1 MARNTSVNVGVN
13 FVPNTSQLDS
23 ALKQFNNVDLQTRVT
38 GISGDVL
45 APFRQSVE
53 DLNAAMA
60 SGRGENEIT
69 QLMDRVKTEANAA
82 RASLDAATAGIK
94 AFYDSPVNQKNL
106 DAISEID
113 AKLESAT
120 NQLKQWN
127 KNKSALNNLRQLAS
141 QSGFDINTT
150 ARGRMKQIKDIE
162 ALRDAQGNL
171 NEEFQTQIDLIRQY
185 QTISNELRTTRKGD
199 IESNIRNLTLSREN
213 LLANTVTPEM
223 FADFTTSAAMTS
235 SQVTSQENDFLNR
248 LPAYTQNLQ
257 KMAKASD
264 EATDKVKKLGDT
276 FTASFLGFSLSNLL
290 EDAVR
295 GAQEFFTAYDD
306 TLTRTQMV
314 TGMTRDEV
322 MNLTSAYAE
331 LADELSS
338 TISAVAEAQLVFY
351 QQGLSTE
358 DSLAMTEASIAISKT
373 GGIEAGEAADRL
385 TAAVNGYQ
393 LAASDA
399 MDIADKMSALDA
411 AAASSVDEL
420 TVAMQKSASQARMA
434 GLDLDYYMAY
444 LSTMQEVTREA
455 PENIGTAMKSITSR
469 IQEITDI
476 GKVEEDGTTFSN
488 VAEALNSI
496 GIAALDT
503 QGQLRPLQEIL
514 NELGPMWAT
523 LDRNHQAYIATV
535 LAGNRQQ
542 SRFIALMD
550 NYDRALQ
557 LVDISQ
563 NSAGESS
570 RQLRAYDEG
579 LESSLIGL
587 QNAWQQ
593 FATSLV
599 DSDMIKTVVDGL
611 TSLIEVIN
619 SIPDGLLQAV
629 AGFIGLSAAMKTIN
643 AIKGPDFKKWFG
655 QTGMGR
661 FISVFKTAL
670 QSSKETSTAVQE
682 QWRGAIDRIADYFG
696 KLAVKIKSSF
706 SQIKGSSDMSA
717 QAASIN
723 NVNGALDANTT
734 KLQTNTAAKAQNSAQ
749 NSAEI
754 GSNAGLVS
762 SVSGVTDGYNQSAA
776 AIDKQAQAMNNN
788 DTTIETEIEQQE
800 ELVRI
805 KSLEAKSQSLQK
817 DIADINSSLE
827 KNREQRNVYVDRFN
841 STRQTYREAYENAV
855 LPENLEAQARTNLRL
870 RGYASGEQL
879 SLFGDSAEISEKQKA
894 YQVALNE
901 EIKKVKDEL
910 GNWYHE
916 AVEELRDQLEK
927 DLEPIM
933 KSNKRLGISKGKK
946 RSQLSKIIS
955 EIDETSQKIVEE
967 RVGDISQTV
976 ASTGTGKQKTGL
988 FSKIKTGLYNSAGSG
1003 DLKAFSAAGDYSGAS
1018 LKGLFSN
1025 QNLGIIQKF
1034 QGALSGI
1041 NLAGGL
1047 MSKTLVQA
1055 GTSMLGFSDDTSEG
1069 LSNTVSLGVA
1079 FGKFAPPYG
1088 AIIGASIG
1096 VISWAFDAL
1105 TVSAE
1110 EARQSLEEINAEQD
1124 ELAQRSTNISGA
1136 LESYTELSNNL
1147 ARTEDEQQQLNDA
1160 AAQLADLIPSAV
1172 RGYDNLGNAIIDVTR
1187 AQAELNSIAEDNV
1200 RLAKEEMES
1209 IADLQEAEDGWDFT
1223 RDLLEIFTP
1232 GGKSADEK
1240 QLEDRLAVAE
1250 EYRADITD
1258 YFTTLR
1264 DSISSEMNETEA
1276 QLFNNVASAFQ
1287 KQLTDRIFSTDL
1299 DNNLEVNE
1307 AAAQYEQLLAS
1318 FTDKVSISEL
1328 QSTIDELKYTFEF
1341 GNQSFKE
1348 ASDTVRSE
1356 ITGMLSRAGYDAE
1369 EIEQIVNVV
1378 VDITMDGGGQIT
1390 SALNAIEEERRKI
1403 LAIDEEDR
1411 TIQDK
1416 ERLKDLAYMDEQY
1429 RSLNA
1434 EAAEFAASLGLLNV
1448 ESADFIR
1455 SQGGINNIIDGF
1467 RDANGEIESTT
1478 ADLDKLNEAYK
1489 KTEELEERKKELQEA
1504 MTSGE
1509 LTWSGGKNAKDFVK
1523 SERDGWAWLGISD
1536 ATYADL
1542 LEDAISAYGGQS
1554 VTDEQLKEIFSQNH
1568 YNPELI
1574 TDEEIQTLKDLY
1586 DKFIATSDQGEEL
1599 SSTNGELDMMLNYLE
1614 KIEKAYPE
1622 EPSFGDM
1629 KETLDGAISSAQTL
1643 YELLNDIDEQNNEL
1657 SAQNIST
1664 IFGILD
1670 ELENSFNNGIID
1682 SDIWSSNMQA
1692 LANNLKVVNGEMT
1705 LTKEGQQALVNLQI
1719 ESIRATY
1726 RSQLADLEATEAK
1739 LLNQKA
1745 IMTAYL
1751 SSLQATL
1758 NGIKTEGENKFKESN
1773 AEKEM
1778 AKTLGDYLD
1787 AQNWAQVEST
1797 QASLNEMLEGY
1808 QSFFTQIDK
1817 MYTQMRNGEEI
1828 TFKDIRLEQS
1838 DVYDKILSP
1847 MEDRYKGLITDTY
1860 GQTVS
1865 NLEGEIEAVKDT
1877 INAIDAELAGVQA
1890 KKKVAEYILSDDID
1904 FGSFLGGADEAAE
1917 ELDEYNE
1924 QLERTLTLLEKIEG
1938 IQHKIDENDAF
1949 RDLYEGTNG
1958 TRRGELLAENLRL
1971 YEEQFDYYKQLFD
1984 MQQEMTNQAAG
1995 DLLDSPYGELF
2006 TIAENGDIGWATTEM
2021 YDKYKGLPGD
2031 MQEDIDNLVQAFQ
2044 DQRDALRDTENELL
2058 NYADA
2063 MKEAREEIIDLIE
2076 ETEDLILETIKDR
2089 EEVLHNA
2096 RIKAL
2101 EDEIEM
2107 IEEAVEARNDA
2118 REEQDNA
2125 EDLFEAQE
2133 ALRRATLDS
2142 SGKNN
2147 ATLLQ
2152 LQQDLED
2159 KQQEISEKRFED
2171 DMDARKEYLQAIIDA
2186 ENETYDYRLETMT
2199 WYWEQVEL
2207 MQEQST
2213 EVIMKFLMTWNE
2225 EYLKESQFGQERLME
2240 QWQTTFDELNAL
2252 MQDEMTD
2259 NINDLK
2265 SKFLDLASGV
2275 EAIDVNVQALAG
2287 TWDKVTQ
2294 SANNAANAMKNASSY
2309 KGTTGGGKDNT
2320 KDTSDDDLNGKVS
2333 SIFDDMDS
2341 KESWVSVRSAEGYSV
2356 GATVAVEK
2364 NAPTYDLW
2372 GKKTGSLYGGL
2383 NGAIEEIITN
2393 GDDYWVRLKGD
2404 KKRFFSID
2412 DITSTYVSSISTQ
2425 TPTYRP
2431 MNAPALRYARGGLV
2445 DYTGPAWVD
2454 GSTTNPEAFLS
2465 SYQTEQIGA
2474 LAKALDSSS
2483 VSTVSNSSNVT
2494 FGTITFNV
2502 ASMSSAADGR
2512 KALDTFVKGANEM
2525 MAKKGVN
2532 TTLNL
2537 NYK

>member
-13 FVPNTSQLDS
+13 FVPDTTQLDS
-23 ALKQFNNVDLQTRVT
+23 ALKQFNNVDLQTKVT

-60 SGRGENEIT
+60 SGRGENEIA

-94 AFYDSPVNQKNL
+94 AFYDSPVNQNNL
-106 DAISEID
+106 KAISEID

-127 KNKSALNNLRQLAS
+127 KNKSALNELRKLAS
-141 QSGFDINTT
+141 DNNFDINTT

-171 NEEFQTQIDLIRQY
+171 NEEFQTQIDLIRRY

-199 IESNIRNLTLSREN
+199 IESNIRNLTLSREG

-223 FADFTTSAAMTS
+223 LTNFTTSAAMTS

-257 KMAKASD
+257 KMAKASN
-264 EATDKVKKLGDT
+264 EARGRVRELGDT
-276 FTASFLGFSLSNLL
+276 FTASFLGFSLSNIL
-290 EDAVR
+290 EDAAR
-295 GAQEFFTAYDD
+295 GAQQFFTAYDE

-322 MNLTSAYAE
+322 MSLTSAYAE

-358 DSLAMTEASIAISKT
+358 DSLAMTEASVAISKT

-411 AAASSVDEL
+411 AAASSVNEL

-514 NELGPMWAT
+514 NELGPMWAN

-550 NYDRALQ
+550 NYDRALE

-563 NSAGESS
+563 NSTGESA

-599 DSDMIKTVVDGL
+599 DSDMIKTLVDAL

-619 SIPDGLLQAV
+619 VIPDGLLRMV
-629 AGFIGLSAAMKTIN
+629 AGFAAASAAYKTFRAIKSPNFGSWFNNTGLGQFISALRNVQTENQKTTTEITNQWQAAMNNIMIRVSNAFSRIGSTIN
-643 AIKGPDFKKWFG
+643 GLGNNSQALAKYKQQMD
-655 QTGMGR
+655 GMTT
-661 FISVFKTAL
+661 SV
-670 QSSKETSTAVQE
+670 Q
-682 QWRGAIDRIADYFG
+682 
-696 KLAVKIKSSF
+696 
-706 SQIKGSSDMSA
+706 
-717 QAASIN
+717 N
-723 NVNGALDANTT
+723 
-734 KLQTNTAAKAQNSAQ
+734 NTAAKQQNNTTYSNEIAQ
-749 NSAEI
+749 I
-754 GSNAGLVS
+754 GETTASENNLANAY
-762 SVSGVTDGYNQSAA
+762 YNG
-776 AIDKQAQAMNNN
+776 AQAINVN
-788 DTTIETEIEQQE
+788 
-800 ELVRI
+800 
-805 KSLEAKSQSLQK
+805 KQSLDSNDLSYAKEQDQILQTLTNQANELKLRMSENEGNIVGAHGYGASEAERLQK
-817 DIADINSSLE
+817 RFSQTTSASMLGIRATSSLVKE
-827 KNREQRNVYVDRFN
+827 G
-841 STRQTYREAYENAV
+841 V
-855 LPENLEAQARTNLRL
+855 LKPDKTQVSVRA
-870 RGYASGEQL
+870 
-879 SLFGDSAEISEKQKA
+879 DEI
-894 YQVALNE
+894 YQQDL
-901 EIKKVKDEL
+901 
-910 GNWYHE
+910 
-916 AVEELRDQLEK
+916 EELRNNLNIVSRSVNEAVAPLEEENAELK
-927 DLEPIM
+927 ARYDELIDAMSERELEIEDTGVFIDRITGEEMPVQGDT
-933 KSNKRLGISKGKK
+933 KSKNNNKYVPRSGLQEIFAKWSQGNISNTKNINLSNIFSVFGNKNLSNLQKFGTGLGEISKGLNGV
-946 RSQLSKIIS
+946 SILSSI
-955 EIDETSQKIVEE
+955 
-967 RVGDISQTV
+967 
-976 ASTGTGKQKTGL
+976 A
-988 FSKIKTGLYNSAGSG
+988 AGSIAQMIG
-1003 DLKAFSAAGDYSGAS
+1003 SLIGLPDDL
-1018 LKGLFSN
+1018 N
-1025 QNLGIIQKF
+1025 EGI
-1034 QGALSGI
+1034 GRTTS
-1041 NLAGGL
+1041 L
-1047 MSKTLVQA
+1047 MSM
-1055 GTSMLGFSDDTSEG
+1055 GNSIFPGWG
-1069 LSNTVSLGVA
+1069 LA
-1079 FGKFAPPYG
+1079 
-1088 AIIGASIG
+1088 IGAAIG
-1096 VISWAFDAL
+1096 IGITAFDML

-1110 EARQSLEEINAEQD
+1110 EAREKLEEINAEQD
-1124 ELAQRSTNISGA
+1124 ELTQRNSNIENA
-1136 LESYTELSNNL
+1136 LSSYTELSNNL
-1147 ARTEDEQQQLNDA
+1147 ERTEEEQQQLNDA
-1160 AAQLADLIPSAV
+1160 AAQLADLIPEAV
-1172 RGYDNLGNAIIDVTR
+1172 SGYDNLGNAIIDVTR

-1200 RLAKEEMES
+1200 RLAKEEMQS

-1250 EYRADITD
+1250 EYQADITD

-1264 DSISSEMNETEA
+1264 DSISSEMDETEA
-1276 QLFNNVASAFQ
+1276 QLFNNIASGFQ
-1287 KQLTDRIFSTDL
+1287 NMITERIYTSNEDR
-1299 DNNLEVNE
+1299 NLEVGE
-1307 AAAQYEQLLAS
+1307 AAEEYERLLDT
-1318 FTDKVSISEL
+1318 FTDNINISDLQEVVNEL
-1328 QSTIDELKYTFEF
+1328 SYTFEY
-1341 GNQSFKE
+1341 GNQTFGE
-1348 ASDTVRSE
+1348 AADTARE
-1356 ITGMLSRAGYDAE
+1356 RLTGMLQAAGYDAE
-1369 EIEQIVNVV
+1369 EIEQIIRVV
-1378 VDITMDGGGQIT
+1378 LDISVDGGGELYTLLDNIEAERNKILET
-1390 SALNAIEEERRKI
+1390 PEEERTDSQNARLEDLHI
-1403 LAIDEEDR
+1403 LEDELYNLSDA
-1411 TIQDK
+1411 
-1416 ERLKDLAYMDEQY
+1416 EREVLSSAGYLDPSLVDHVMEVYGSYSDLADLLLDVDGNTNKYTNSLKIQENTLKEIEALEQK
-1429 RSLNA
+1429 RAKALERINNNQFSFGENFDWTEFASENRGKEGLWGWNLFSGASDKDIGNIIKRASKEIGVNA
-1434 EAAEFAASLGLLNV
+1434 SEAEFTAW
-1448 ESADFIR
+1448 
-1455 SQGGINNIIDGF
+1455 
-1467 RDANGEIESTT
+1467 GEEQFYT
-1478 ADLDKLNEAYK
+1478 ADKIKDAYEAYK
-1489 KTEELEERKKELQEA
+1489 LLKEETEEFDIVQNVNETISALEDTLDFFSYSPEAPGFADMASDIDSAVDSMSRLNQVLEDLEENEGRLSAENVSSIFTLMNDLQKRA
-1504 MTSGE
+1504 G
-1509 LTWSGGKNAKDFVK
+1509 
-1523 SERDGWAWLGISD
+1523 DGLID
-1536 ATYADL
+1536 A
-1542 LEDAISAYGGQS
+1542 
-1554 VTDEQLKEIFSQNH
+1554 QLW
-1568 YNPELI
+1568 
-1574 TDEEIQTLKDLY
+1574 
-1586 DKFIATSDQGEEL
+1586 
-1599 SSTNGELDMMLNYLE
+1599 STNMAAIAD
-1614 KIEKAYPE
+1614 
-1622 EPSFGDM
+1622 SF
-1629 KETLDGAISSAQTL
+1629 Q
-1643 YELLNDIDEQNNEL
+1643 
-1657 SAQNIST
+1657 
-1664 IFGILD
+1664 
-1670 ELENSFNNGIID
+1670 
-1682 SDIWSSNMQA
+1682 
-1692 LANNLKVVNGEMT
+1692 VVNGQMT
-1705 LTKEGQQALVNLQI
+1705 MSETGREALLALQE

-1726 RSQLADLEATEAK
+1726 REEVAKIEEAQAELMTQKQILEAQRVALQNALTSIETQGKEEYNAAETK
-1739 LLNQKA
+1739 GQLESEVTSYLRDQQFLQVKD
-1745 IMTAYL
+1745 TA
-1751 SSLQATL
+1751 ATL
-1758 NGIKTEGENKFKESN
+1758 NEQLAMYSDFFSQLKTMWTTQDYSWEDIVADEKSSIYESLM
-1773 AEKEM
+1773 EP
-1778 AKTLGDYLD
+1778 
-1787 AQNWAQVEST
+1787 
-1797 QASLNEMLEGY
+1797 
-1808 QSFFTQIDK
+1808 F
-1817 MYTQMRNGEEI
+1817 EERW
-1828 TFKDIRLEQS
+1828 DS
-1838 DVYDKILSP
+1838 
-1847 MEDRYKGLITDTY
+1847 LITDDY
-1860 GQTVS
+1860 DETVNNMKNEID
-1865 NLEGEIEAVKDT
+1865 NLTTSIDYLNDSWNALEAEKT
-1877 INAIDAELAGVQA
+1877 
-1890 KKKVAEYILSDDID
+1890 VAEFLASEDTDLSA
-1904 FGSFLGGADEAAE
+1904 FLGGAEEATDAV
-1917 ELDEYNE
+1917 DEYNE

-1949 RDLYEGTNG
+1949 RDLYEGYNG
-1958 TRRGELLAENLRL
+1958 ARRGELLGENLRL

-1995 DLLDSPYGELF
+1995 DLLDSMYGDMF

-2021 YDKYKGLPGD
+2021 YDKYKGLPDD

-2044 DQRDALRDTENELL
+2044 EQRDALRDTENELL
-2058 NYADA
+2058 NYAEATKD
-2063 MKEAREEIIDLIE
+2063 AREEIVDLIE

-2125 EDLFEAQE
+2125 EDLFNAQE

-2186 ENETYDYRLETMT
+2186 ENETYEYRLETMT

-2213 EVIMKFLMTWNE
+2213 QAIMDFLMTWNN
-2225 EYLKESQFGQERLME
+2225 EYLTESQIGQEELMRE
-2240 QWQTTFDELNAL
+2240 WQSTFEELNAV
-2252 MQDEMTD
+2252 MQDQMTD

-2265 SKFLDLASGV
+2265 NQFLDLASGV

-2287 TWDKVTQ
+2287 SWEKVYE
-2294 SANNAANAMKNASSY
+2294 NASKANGVSSS
-2309 KGTTGGGKDNT
+2309 GGGGGPSYSGGGDGGLRYYTEYTGSKGQAINKDALTDGRVDESKVFTSTKDNYGT
-2320 KDTSDDDLNGKVS
+2320 YYMPNN
-2333 SIFDDMDS
+2333 
-2341 KESWVSVRSAEGYSV
+2341 V
-2356 GATVAVEK
+2356 GGSPVH
-2364 NAPTYDLW
+2364 
-2372 GKKTGSLYGGL
+2372 KTGVTAGDMNLVNNSSKVGIKKQAVWKSDAGEYYVWNGSKGKYETLRSLYGQYGNPSGFWSVMTSKNPSSTL
-2383 NGAIEEIITN
+2383 IKNPTSSQIRDQLKALGA
-2393 GDDYWVRLKGD
+2393 
-2404 KKRFFSID
+2404 S
-2412 DITSTYVSSISTQ
+2412 
-2425 TPTYRP
+2425 
-2431 MNAPALRYARGGLV
+2431 RYAFGGLV

-2454 GSTTNPEAFLS
+2454 GTSSRPEAFLS

-2494 FGTITFNV
+2494 FGAITFNV

>member
-23 ALKQFNNVDLQTRVT
+23 ALKQFNNVDLQTKVT

-94 AFYDSPVNQKNL
+94 AFYDSPVNQNNL
-106 DAISEID
+106 KAITEID

-127 KNKSALNNLRQLAS
+127 KNKSALNELRKLAS
-141 QSGFDINTT
+141 DNNFDINTT

-171 NEEFQTQIDLIRQY
+171 NEEFQTQIDLIRRY
-185 QTISNELRTTRKGD
+185 QTISNELRNTRKGD
-199 IESNIRNLTLSREN
+199 IESNIRNLTLSRED

-223 FADFTTSAAMTS
+223 LTNFTTSAAMTS

-257 KMAKASD
+257 KMAKASN
-264 EATDKVKKLGDT
+264 EARGRVKELGDT
-276 FTASFLGFSLSNLL
+276 FTASFLGFSLSNIL
-290 EDAVR
+290 EDAAR
-295 GAQEFFTAYDD
+295 GAQQFFTAYDE

-322 MNLTSAYAE
+322 MSLTSAYAE

-358 DSLAMTEASIAISKT
+358 DSLAMTEASVAISKT

-411 AAASSVDEL
+411 AAASSVNEL

-514 NELGPMWAT
+514 DELGPMWAN

-563 NSAGESS
+563 NSTGESA

-599 DSDMIKTVVDGL
+599 DSDMIKTLVDAL

-619 SIPDGLLQAV
+619 VIPDGLLRMV
-629 AGFIGLSAAMKTIN
+629 AGFAAASAAYKTFRAIKSPNFGSWFNNTGLGQFISALRNVQTENQKTTTEITNQWQAAMNNIMIRVSNAFSRIGSTIN
-643 AIKGPDFKKWFG
+643 GLGNNSQALARYKQQID
-655 QTGMGR
+655 GMTT
-661 FISVFKTAL
+661 SV
-670 QSSKETSTAVQE
+670 Q
-682 QWRGAIDRIADYFG
+682 
-696 KLAVKIKSSF
+696 
-706 SQIKGSSDMSA
+706 
-717 QAASIN
+717 N
-723 NVNGALDANTT
+723 
-734 KLQTNTAAKAQNSAQ
+734 NTAAKQQNNATYNSEVAQIGETTAQENALSTAYLAGARAINENKNALDGNDISYVYEQDQILSTLANKRSDLEDRREQLRNEITGVQAYAGQSIDRIEKNLARKTSA
-749 NSAEI
+749 SALRQ
-754 GSNAGLVS
+754 A
-762 SVSGVTDGYNQSAA
+762 SVASWAAEGVTDPTPNQRDRRAF
-776 AIDKQAQAMNNN
+776 
-788 DTTIETEIEQQE
+788 EI
-800 ELVRI
+800 
-805 KSLEAKSQSLQK
+805 
-817 DIADINSSLE
+817 
-827 KNREQRNVYVDRFN
+827 
-841 STRQTYREAYENAV
+841 
-855 LPENLEAQARTNLRL
+855 
-870 RGYASGEQL
+870 GEQL
-879 SLFGDSAEISEKQKA
+879 SKEAAKDREDILTNSNETVRLIKQELDAIDSALE
-894 YQVALNE
+894 LN
-901 EIKKVKDEL
+901 KKSD
-910 GNWYHE
+910 
-916 AVEELRDQLEK
+916 VERREDIRKTGTYVDRVTGE
-927 DLEPIM
+927 
-933 KSNKRLGISKGKK
+933 KRLVSGASPSSDKYVPRSGLQEIFAKWSQGNISNTKNINLSNIFSAFGNKNLSNLQKFGTSLGEISKGLNGV
-946 RSQLSKIIS
+946 SILSSI
-955 EIDETSQKIVEE
+955 
-967 RVGDISQTV
+967 
-976 ASTGTGKQKTGL
+976 A
-988 FSKIKTGLYNSAGSG
+988 AGSIAQMIG
-1003 DLKAFSAAGDYSGAS
+1003 SLIGLPDDL
-1018 LKGLFSN
+1018 N
-1025 QNLGIIQKF
+1025 EGI
-1034 QGALSGI
+1034 GRTTS
-1041 NLAGGL
+1041 L
-1047 MSKTLVQA
+1047 MSM
-1055 GTSMLGFSDDTSEG
+1055 GNSIFPGWG
-1069 LSNTVSLGVA
+1069 LA
-1079 FGKFAPPYG
+1079 
-1088 AIIGASIG
+1088 IGAAIG
-1096 VISWAFDAL
+1096 IGITAFDML

-1110 EARQSLEEINAEQD
+1110 EAREKLEEINAEQD
-1124 ELAQRSTNISGA
+1124 ELTQRNSNIENA
-1136 LESYTELSNNL
+1136 LTSYTELSNNL
-1147 ARTEDEQQQLNDA
+1147 ERTEEEQQQLNDA
-1160 AAQLADLIPSAV
+1160 AAQLADLIPEAV
-1172 RGYDNLGNAIIDVTR
+1172 MGYDNLGNAIIDVTR

-1200 RLAKEEMES
+1200 RLAKEEMQS

-1240 QLEDRLAVAE
+1240 QLEDRLAVAK
-1250 EYRADITD
+1250 EYQADITD

-1264 DSISSEMNETEA
+1264 DSISSEMDETEA
-1276 QLFNNVASAFQ
+1276 QLFNNIASGFQ
-1287 KQLTDRIFSTDL
+1287 NMITERIYTSNEDR
-1299 DNNLEVNE
+1299 NLEVGE
-1307 AAAQYEQLLAS
+1307 AAEEYERLLDT
-1318 FTDKVSISEL
+1318 FTDNINISDLQEVVNEL
-1328 QSTIDELKYTFEF
+1328 SYTFEY
-1341 GNQSFKE
+1341 GNQTFGE
-1348 ASDTVRSE
+1348 AADMARE
-1356 ITGMLSRAGYDAE
+1356 RLTGMLQAAGYDAE
-1369 EIEQIVNVV
+1369 EIEQIIRVV
-1378 VDITMDGGGQIT
+1378 LDISVDGGGELYTILDNID
-1390 SALNAIEEERRKI
+1390 AERNKI
-1403 LAIDEEDR
+1403 LETPVADRSSIQEEALDNLDVFESEVLGLSDLQR
-1411 TIQDK
+1411 QALSEAGFLTSSLTDYVMEAYGSYANLADMILDTNGNINQWNNSLEITGSILEEINALQERNAELRDK
-1416 ERLKDLAYMDEQY
+1416 INNGEGLPEDFDWWQFASDNRGNEGGVNFRVWDSTLGNALELAYNQY
-1429 RSLNA
+1429 
-1434 EAAEFAASLGLLNV
+1434 
-1448 ESADFIR
+1448 
-1455 SQGGINNIIDGF
+1455 GF
-1467 RDANGEIESTT
+1467 DAT
-1478 ADLDKLNEAYK
+1478 D
-1489 KTEELEERKKELQEA
+1489 EELESIANRTTGLWGTLDPDELKNTYDLLREE
-1504 MTSGE
+1504 SEYYEE
-1509 LTWSGGKNAKDFVK
+1509 LMSNNQK
-1523 SERDGWAWLGISD
+1523 ISD
-1536 ATYADL
+1536 
-1542 LEDAISAYGGQS
+1542 LEDSLDFFSYSPEAPGFADMASDIDSAVDSMSRLNQVLEDLEENEGRLSAENVSSIFTLMNDLQKRAG
-1554 VTDEQLKEIFSQNH
+1554 DGLIDAQLW
-1568 YNPELI
+1568 
-1574 TDEEIQTLKDLY
+1574 
-1586 DKFIATSDQGEEL
+1586 
-1599 SSTNGELDMMLNYLE
+1599 STNMAAIAD
-1614 KIEKAYPE
+1614 
-1622 EPSFGDM
+1622 SF
-1629 KETLDGAISSAQTL
+1629 Q
-1643 YELLNDIDEQNNEL
+1643 
-1657 SAQNIST
+1657 
-1664 IFGILD
+1664 
-1670 ELENSFNNGIID
+1670 
-1682 SDIWSSNMQA
+1682 
-1692 LANNLKVVNGEMT
+1692 VVNGQMT
-1705 LTKEGQQALVNLQI
+1705 MSETGREALLALQE

-1726 RSQLADLEATEAK
+1726 REEVAKIEEAQAELMTQKQILEAQRVALQNALTSIETQGKEEYNAAETK
-1739 LLNQKA
+1739 GQLESEVTSYLRDQQFLQVKD
-1745 IMTAYL
+1745 TA
-1751 SSLQATL
+1751 ATL
-1758 NGIKTEGENKFKESN
+1758 NEQLAMYSDFFSQLKTMWTTQDYSWEDIVADEKSSIYESLM
-1773 AEKEM
+1773 EP
-1778 AKTLGDYLD
+1778 
-1787 AQNWAQVEST
+1787 
-1797 QASLNEMLEGY
+1797 
-1808 QSFFTQIDK
+1808 F
-1817 MYTQMRNGEEI
+1817 EERW
-1828 TFKDIRLEQS
+1828 DS
-1838 DVYDKILSP
+1838 
-1847 MEDRYKGLITDTY
+1847 LITDDY
-1860 GQTVS
+1860 DETVNNMKNEID
-1865 NLEGEIEAVKDT
+1865 NLTTSIDYLNDSWNALEAEKT
-1877 INAIDAELAGVQA
+1877 
-1890 KKKVAEYILSDDID
+1890 VAEFLASEDTDLSA
-1904 FGSFLGGADEAAE
+1904 FLGGAEEATDAV
-1917 ELDEYNE
+1917 DEYNE

-1949 RDLYEGTNG
+1949 RDLYEGYNG
-1958 TRRGELLAENLRL
+1958 ARRGELLGENLRL

-1995 DLLDSPYGELF
+1995 DLLDSMYGDMF

-2021 YDKYKGLPGD
+2021 YDKYKGLPDD

-2044 DQRDALRDTENELL
+2044 EQRDALRDTENELL
-2058 NYADA
+2058 NYAEATKD
-2063 MKEAREEIIDLIE
+2063 AREEIVDLIE

-2125 EDLFEAQE
+2125 EDLFNAQE

-2186 ENETYDYRLETMT
+2186 ENETYEYRLETMT

-2213 EVIMKFLMTWNE
+2213 QAIMDFLMTWNN
-2225 EYLKESQFGQERLME
+2225 EYLTESQIGQEELMRE
-2240 QWQTTFDELNAL
+2240 WQSTFEELNAV
-2252 MQDEMTD
+2252 MQDQMTD

-2265 SKFLDLASGV
+2265 NQFLDLASGV

-2287 TWDKVTQ
+2287 SWEKVYE
-2294 SANNAANAMKNASSY
+2294 NASKANGVSSS
-2309 KGTTGGGKDNT
+2309 GGGGGPSYSGGGDGGLRYYTEYTGSKGQAINKDALTDGRVDESKVFTSTKDNYGT
-2320 KDTSDDDLNGKVS
+2320 YYMPNN
-2333 SIFDDMDS
+2333 
-2341 KESWVSVRSAEGYSV
+2341 V
-2356 GATVAVEK
+2356 GGSPVH
-2364 NAPTYDLW
+2364 
-2372 GKKTGSLYGGL
+2372 KTGVTAGDMNLVNNSSKVGIKKQAVWKSDAGEYYVWNGSKGKYETLRSLYGQYGNPSGFWSVMTNKNPSSTL
-2383 NGAIEEIITN
+2383 IKNPTSSQIRDQLKALGA
-2393 GDDYWVRLKGD
+2393 
-2404 KKRFFSID
+2404 S
-2412 DITSTYVSSISTQ
+2412 
-2425 TPTYRP
+2425 
-2431 MNAPALRYARGGLV
+2431 RYAFGGLV

-2454 GSTTNPEAFLS
+2454 GTSSRPEAFLS

-2483 VSTVSNSSNVT
+2483 VSAVSNSSNVT
-2494 FGTITFNV
+2494 FGAITFNV

>member
-23 ALKQFNNVDLQTRVT
+23 ALKQFNNVDLQTKVT

-60 SGRGENEIT
+60 SGRGENEIA

-94 AFYDSPVNQKNL
+94 AFYDSPVNQDNL
-106 DAISEID
+106 KAIAEID

-127 KNKSALNNLRQLAS
+127 KNKSALNELRKLAS
-141 QSGFDINTT
+141 DNNFDINTT
-150 ARGRMKQIKDIE
+150 ARGRLKQIKDIE

-171 NEEFQTQIDLIRQY
+171 NEEFQTQIDLIRRY

-199 IESNIRNLTLSREN
+199 IESNIRNLTLSREG

-223 FADFTTSAAMTS
+223 LTNFTTSAAMTG
-235 SQVTSQENDFLNR
+235 SQVTSQENDILNR
-248 LPAYTQNLQ
+248 IPSYTQNLQ

-264 EATDKVKKLGDT
+264 EARGKVKELGDT
-276 FTASFLGFSLSNLL
+276 FAASFLGFSLSNIL

-295 GAQEFFTAYDD
+295 GAQQFFTAYDE

-322 MNLTSAYAE
+322 MSLTSAYAE

-550 NYDRALQ
+550 NYDRALE

-563 NSAGESS
+563 NSTGESA

-599 DSDMIKTVVDGL
+599 DSDMIKTVVDAL
-611 TSLIEVIN
+611 TSLIEVVN
-619 SIPDGLLQAV
+619 AIPDGLLQIV
-629 AGFIGLSAAMKTIN
+629 AGLAAVSAAYKTIS
-643 AIKGPDFKKWFG
+643 AIKKPEFRAWFND
-655 QTGMGR
+655 TGLGR
-661 FISVFKTAL
+661 IITAFRGISTTNNEVTGEVERSWKTTTSNIGKFVVAMVNRINQAL
-670 QSSKETSTAVQE
+670 V
-682 QWRGAIDRIADYFG
+682 G
-696 KLAVKIKSSF
+696 IKSSTGLETEKKQVDALNT
-706 SQIKGSSDMSA
+706 SISSNSKIR
-717 QAASIN
+717 Q
-723 NVNGALDANTT
+723 
-734 KLQTNTAAKAQNSAQ
+734 QNSVAQ
-749 NSAEI
+749 I
-754 GSNAGLVS
+754 QSNA
-762 SVSGVTDGYNQSAA
+762 
-776 AIDKQAQAMNNN
+776 NNAVEI
-788 DTTIETEIEQQE
+788 DTTRQLANEQGILSNNYGTSVNNINAQKDAMDKNDPTMEKEISDVQRLSNVQDVPRMLETNQE
-800 ELVRI
+800 ELNKVR
-805 KSLEAKSQSLQK
+805 A
-817 DIADINSSLE
+817 A
-827 KNREQRNVYVDRFN
+827 QRSAIDNFN
-841 STRQTYREAYENAV
+841 QQRAVQREAYERIV
-855 LPENLEAQARTNLRL
+855 KDPDSWKEGGELYSMAQNELAS
-870 RGYASGEQL
+870 RGITPPVGQL
-879 SLFGDSAEISEKQKA
+879 SFESLDELEVYKKKLNKEMGKLSKEFGKGYHQMVEGEYRPAFKEEMRILKAQEKGLLDERSRLGQIRADITKGTRNTSSPNSKNTNFVPKDKKEQKA
-894 YQVALNE
+894 YAKNTLAQ
-901 EIKKVKDEL
+901 
-910 GNWYHE
+910 
-916 AVEELRDQLEK
+916 
-927 DLEPIM
+927 
-933 KSNKRLGISKGKK
+933 
-946 RSQLSKIIS
+946 
-955 EIDETSQKIVEE
+955 
-967 RVGDISQTV
+967 
-976 ASTGTGKQKTGL
+976 
-988 FSKIKTGLYNSAGSG
+988 F
-1003 DLKAFSAAGDYSGAS
+1003 AAQGDYSIGS
-1018 LKGLFSN
+1018 LKTLFSDKSLTLVN
-1025 QNLGIIQKF
+1025 KF
-1034 QGALSGI
+1034 RGALSGV
-1041 NLAGGL
+1041 NVAGGL
-1047 MSKTLVQA
+1047 MVKTLGQMA
-1055 GTSMLGFSDDTSEG
+1055 LSAIGFSDDLSEG
-1069 LSNTVSLGVA
+1069 LSTTAGLATSLASFGVPGIA
-1079 FGKFAPPYG
+1079 AGIA
-1088 AIIGASIG
+1088 IG
-1096 VISWAFDAL
+1096 VVTTAFDML

-1110 EARQSLEEINAEQD
+1110 EARAKLEEINAEQD
-1124 ELAQRSTNISGA
+1124 ELTQRNSNIENA
-1136 LESYTELSNNL
+1136 LESYRDLSANV
-1147 ARTEDEQQQLNDA
+1147 ARTEEEQQQLNDTT
-1160 AAQLADLIPSAV
+1160 AQLADLIPEAV
-1172 RGYDNLGNAIIDVTR
+1172 AGYDDMGNAIINVAR
-1187 AQAELNSIAEDNV
+1187 AQEELNQIARDNL
-1200 RLAKEEMES
+1200 RLAREEMSS
-1209 IADLQEAEDGWDFT
+1209 INDLQEAEDGWDFT
-1223 RDLLEIFTP
+1223 RWLIEGLPWNWNNEQTYQDV
-1232 GGKSADEK
+1232 
-1240 QLEDRLAVAE
+1240 QREDRASVAN
-1250 EYRADITD
+1250 EYAADITD

-1264 DSISSEMNETEA
+1264 DSYLEDMNEAEQELFRNISNSFQQMVSDRIYTTSSRQMQVDDAAKMYENLLDTYA
-1276 QLFNNVASAFQ
+1276 NNLDIGRFQDIIEQLEYTFDYGNYTFSQAADMARE
-1287 KQLTDRIFSTDL
+1287 QLTS
-1299 DNNLEVNE
+1299 
-1307 AAAQYEQLLAS
+1307 
-1318 FTDKVSISEL
+1318 
-1328 QSTIDELKYTFEF
+1328 
-1341 GNQSFKE
+1341 
-1348 ASDTVRSE
+1348 
-1356 ITGMLSRAGYDAE
+1356 MLSAAGYNAE
-1369 EIEQIVNVV
+1369 EIEQIINVV
-1378 VDITMDGGGQIT
+1378 LDITIDGGGEFVN
-1390 SALNAIEEERRKI
+1390 ALETIRSEMQDI
-1403 LAIDEEDR
+1403 LDIPVEDR
-1411 TIQDK
+1411 TVLDK
-1416 ERLKDLAYMDEQY
+1416 TYFRDLQNLYNSMGNLSTEDFTALSDAGFIDRNASNLVNNLFGGDLSNIADLARDENGNIDFVNYGNQIRDRIYQAEEAVNLKLDEAKLLRQESQAILESAGIEDWSTYLLGEQY
-1429 RSLNA
+1429 GLN
-1434 EAAEFAASLGLLNV
+1434 L
-1448 ESADFIR
+1448 
-1455 SQGGINNIIDGF
+1455 
-1467 RDANGEIESTT
+1467 
-1478 ADLDKLNEAYK
+1478 
-1489 KTEELEERKKELQEA
+1489 
-1504 MTSGE
+1504 
-1509 LTWSGGKNAKDFVK
+1509 
-1523 SERDGWAWLGISD
+1523 
-1536 ATYADL
+1536 
-1542 LEDAISAYGGQS
+1542 
-1554 VTDEQLKEIFSQNH
+1554 
-1568 YNPELI
+1568 NPELKEAI
-1574 TDEEIQTLKDLY
+1574 TNYQNAGYAIEYYNGQ
-1586 DKFIATSDQGEEL
+1586 L
-1599 SSTNGELDMMLNYLE
+1599 SAQQNILSNM
-1614 KIEKAYPE
+1614 AYEVPE

-1629 KETLDGAISSAQTL
+1629 ATTLGEVSSEMETVVSLMDELDESEGKLSSGNVQSMFEIL
-1643 YELLNDIDEQNNEL
+1643 DNLEQKV
-1657 SAQNIST
+1657 SD
-1664 IFGILD
+1664 GILD
-1670 ELENSFNNGIID
+1670 SDLWSRNLDILANSF
-1682 SDIWSSNMQA
+1682 S
-1692 LANNLKVVNGEMT
+1692 VVNGE
-1705 LTKEGQQALVNLQI
+1705 LQMS
-1719 ESIRATY
+1719 ESGREAILQLQEESVKATY
-1726 RSQLADLEATEAK
+1726 REVLATLDANEAVITNQKTLMEAYRSSLMMELNRLEQEKAANYDAGETKKNISKNLSSYLSEQTWAQVQDTADALSEELAVYGQFYTELSNMRAQYEEGETITWGDLEAE
-1739 LLNQKA
+1739 N
-1745 IMTAYL
+1745 
-1751 SSLQATL
+1751 SSTY
-1758 NGIKTEGENKFKESN
+1758 ER
-1773 AEKEM
+1773 
-1778 AKTLGDYLD
+1778 
-1787 AQNWAQVEST
+1787 
-1797 QASLNEMLEGY
+1797 MLE
-1808 QSFFTQIDK
+1808 
-1817 MYTQMRNGEEI
+1817 
-1828 TFKDIRLEQS
+1828 DISSR
-1838 DVYDKILSP
+1838 YDTI
-1847 MEDRYKGLITDTY
+1847 ITDNY
-1860 GQTVS
+1860 DQTIQ
-1865 NLEGEIEAVKDT
+1865 NIKNEIDLA
-1877 INAIDAELAGVQA
+1877 DAEIARWETALDGIQTKRVI
-1890 KKKVAEYILSDDID
+1890 AEYILSNDVDLS
-1904 FGSFLGGADEAAE
+1904 SFLGGAEEATE

-1949 RDLYEGTNG
+1949 RDLYEGYNG
-1958 TRRGELLAENLRL
+1958 ARRGELLGENLRL

-1995 DLLDSPYGELF
+1995 DLLDSMYGDMF

-2021 YDKYKGLPGD
+2021 YDKYKGLPDD

-2044 DQRDALRDTENELL
+2044 EQRDALRDTENELL
-2058 NYADA
+2058 NYAEA
-2063 MKEAREEIIDLIE
+2063 TKEAREEIVDLIE
-2076 ETEDLILETIKDR
+2076 ETEDLILQTIQDR
-2089 EEVLHNA
+2089 EEVLHDA

-2125 EDLFEAQE
+2125 EDLFNAQE

-2186 ENETYDYRLETMT
+2186 ENETYEYRLETMT

-2213 EVIMKFLMTWNE
+2213 QAIMDFLMTWNN
-2225 EYLKESQFGQERLME
+2225 EYLTESQIGQEELMRE
-2240 QWQTTFDELNAL
+2240 WQSTFEELNAV
-2252 MQDEMTD
+2252 MQDQMTD

-2265 SKFLDLASGV
+2265 NQFLDLASGV

-2287 TWDKVTQ
+2287 SWEKVYENASKANSVSSSGGGSSYRPSGGGGSGLKYYTQYTGSQGQKINEDALTDGKVDESKVFTSTKDNYGTYYMPNNVDGSKVHKTGVTAGDLGLDYNSSKVGIKNQAVWKSDAGQYYVWNGTLGKYEKVT
-2294 SANNAANAMKNASSY
+2294 SLFAKYGNNGFGALSS
-2309 KGTTGGGKDNT
+2309 TATGGY
-2320 KDTSDDDLNGKVS
+2320 
-2333 SIFDDMDS
+2333 
-2341 KESWVSVRSAEGYSV
+2341 GYSV
-2356 GATVAVEK
+2356 YKGSKTVPSLSQVRDALKALGA
-2364 NAPTYDLW
+2364 
-2372 GKKTGSLYGGL
+2372 S
-2383 NGAIEEIITN
+2383 
-2393 GDDYWVRLKGD
+2393 
-2404 KKRFFSID
+2404 
-2412 DITSTYVSSISTQ
+2412 
-2425 TPTYRP
+2425 
-2431 MNAPALRYARGGLV
+2431 RYAFGGLV

-2454 GSTTNPEAFLS
+2454 GTSSRPEAFLS

-2494 FGTITFNV
+2494 FGAITFNV

>member
-13 FVPNTSQLDS
+13 FVPDTTQLDS
-23 ALKQFNNVDLQTRVT
+23 ALKQFNNVDLQTKVT

-60 SGRGENEIT
+60 SGRGENEIA

-82 RASLDAATAGIK
+82 RASLNAATAGIK
-94 AFYDSPVNQKNL
+94 AFYDSPVNQNNL
-106 DAISEID
+106 KAISEID

-127 KNKSALNNLRQLAS
+127 KNKLALNELRKLAS
-141 QSGFDINTT
+141 DNNFDINTT

-171 NEEFQTQIDLIRQY
+171 NEEFQTQIDLIRRY

-199 IESNIRNLTLSREN
+199 IESNIRNLTLSREG

-223 FADFTTSAAMTS
+223 LTNFTTSAAMTS

-257 KMAKASD
+257 KMAKASN
-264 EATDKVKKLGDT
+264 EARGRVKELGDT
-276 FTASFLGFSLSNLL
+276 FTASFLGFSLSNIL
-290 EDAVR
+290 EDAAR
-295 GAQEFFTAYDD
+295 GAQQFFTAYDE

-322 MNLTSAYAE
+322 MSLTSAYAE

-358 DSLAMTEASIAISKT
+358 DSLAMTEASVAISKT

-514 NELGPMWAT
+514 NELGPMWAN

-563 NSAGESS
+563 NSTGESA

-599 DSDMIKTVVDGL
+599 DSDMIKTLVDAL

-619 SIPDGLLQAV
+619 AIPDGLLRMV
-629 AGFIGLSAAMKTIN
+629 AGFAAASAAYKTFRAIKSPNFGNWFNNTGLGQFISALRNVQTENQKTTAEITNQWQAAMNNIMTRVSSAFSKIGSTIN
-643 AIKGPDFKKWFG
+643 GLGNNSQALAKYKQQIDDVTTAVRTNTTSKQANNATYDSE
-655 QTGMGR
+655 
-661 FISVFKTAL
+661 ISQVGETTKQENAL
-670 QSSKETSTAVQE
+670 STAYLA
-682 QWRGAIDRIADYFG
+682 GARAINEN
-696 KLAVKIKSSF
+696 KS
-706 SQIKGSSDMSA
+706 
-717 QAASIN
+717 
-723 NVNGALDANTT
+723 ALDGNDISYVYEQDQILNTLAN
-734 KLQTNTAAKAQNSAQ
+734 KRLDLEDRREQLRN
-749 NSAEI
+749 EI
-754 GSNAGLVS
+754 TGVQAYAG
-762 SVSGVTDGYNQSAA
+762 Q
-776 AIDKQAQAMNNN
+776 AIDKIEKKLAQKTSASALRQASVASWAAEGVMDPTSNQRDRRAF
-788 DTTIETEIEQQE
+788 EI
-800 ELVRI
+800 
-805 KSLEAKSQSLQK
+805 
-817 DIADINSSLE
+817 
-827 KNREQRNVYVDRFN
+827 
-841 STRQTYREAYENAV
+841 
-855 LPENLEAQARTNLRL
+855 
-870 RGYASGEQL
+870 GEQL
-879 SLFGDSAEISEKQKA
+879 SKEAAKDREDILTNSNETVRLIKQELDAIDSALELNKKSDVERREDIRKTGTYVDRVTGEERLVSGASPNSDKYVPRSGLQEIFAKWSQGNISNTKNINFSNIFSAFGNQNLSNLQKFGTG
-894 YQVALNE
+894 
-901 EIKKVKDEL
+901 L
-910 GNWYHE
+910 GE
-916 AVEELRDQLEK
+916 
-927 DLEPIM
+927 
-933 KSNKRLGISKGKK
+933 ISKGLNGV
-946 RSQLSKIIS
+946 SILSSI
-955 EIDETSQKIVEE
+955 
-967 RVGDISQTV
+967 
-976 ASTGTGKQKTGL
+976 A
-988 FSKIKTGLYNSAGSG
+988 AGSIAQMIG
-1003 DLKAFSAAGDYSGAS
+1003 SLIGLPDDL
-1018 LKGLFSN
+1018 N
-1025 QNLGIIQKF
+1025 EGI
-1034 QGALSGI
+1034 GRTTS
-1041 NLAGGL
+1041 L
-1047 MSKTLVQA
+1047 MSM
-1055 GTSMLGFSDDTSEG
+1055 GNSIFPGWG
-1069 LSNTVSLGVA
+1069 LA
-1079 FGKFAPPYG
+1079 
-1088 AIIGASIG
+1088 IGAAIG
-1096 VISWAFDAL
+1096 IGITAFDML

-1110 EARQSLEEINAEQD
+1110 EARAKLEEINTEQD
-1124 ELAQRSTNISGA
+1124 ELTQRNSNIENA
-1136 LESYTELSNNL
+1136 LSSYTELSNNL
-1147 ARTEDEQQQLNDA
+1147 ERTEEEQQQLNDA
-1160 AAQLADLIPSAV
+1160 AAQLADLIPEAV
-1172 RGYDNLGNAIIDVTR
+1172 IGYDSLGNAVIDVTR
-1187 AQAELNSIAEDNV
+1187 AQSELNSIVEDNV
-1200 RLAKEEMES
+1200 RLAKEEMQS

-1250 EYRADITD
+1250 EYQADITD

-1264 DSISSEMNETEA
+1264 DSISSEMDETEA
-1276 QLFNNVASAFQ
+1276 QLFNNIASGFQ
-1287 KQLTDRIFSTDL
+1287 NMITERIYTSNEDR
-1299 DNNLEVNE
+1299 NLEVGE
-1307 AAAQYEQLLAS
+1307 AAEEYERLLET
-1318 FTDKVSISEL
+1318 FTDNINISDLQEVINEL
-1328 QSTIDELKYTFEF
+1328 SYTFEY
-1341 GNQSFKE
+1341 GNQTFGE
-1348 ASDTVRSE
+1348 AADMARE
-1356 ITGMLSRAGYDAE
+1356 RLTGMLQAAGYDAE
-1369 EIEQIVNVV
+1369 EIEQVINVV
-1378 VDITMDGGGQIT
+1378 LDVSIDGGGELLTI
-1390 SALNAIEEERRKI
+1390 LNNIEAEKEAIES
-1403 LAIDEEDR
+1403 IDEEDR
-1411 TIQDK
+1411 TELQKQEYSNLKNMTKEVMNLTSAQREALSAFGAFDSNLYDFIMNTYGSYGDFADLLLTSDGNIDAYTNGLQIQNDLLEEK
-1416 ERLKDLAYMDEQY
+1416 NRLERENAELMSDNSTEGIDWDSLIGDEYTQESMEYSYLKDLVPDIGLGLSYDEFEQAVVDRGGTFGTKEWAEQIWESYQAIKETLPAYEQY
-1429 RSLNA
+1429 LNNL
-1434 EAAEFAASLGLLNV
+1434 ERI
-1448 ESADFIR
+1448 SA
-1455 SQGGINNIIDGF
+1455 
-1467 RDANGEIESTT
+1467 IESTIDFFSYSPEAPGF
-1478 ADLDKLNEAYK
+1478 ADMASDIDSAVDSMSRLNQVLED
-1489 KTEELEERKKELQEA
+1489 LEENEGRLSAENVSSIFTLMNDLQKRA
-1504 MTSGE
+1504 G
-1509 LTWSGGKNAKDFVK
+1509 
-1523 SERDGWAWLGISD
+1523 DGLID
-1536 ATYADL
+1536 A
-1542 LEDAISAYGGQS
+1542 
-1554 VTDEQLKEIFSQNH
+1554 QLW
-1568 YNPELI
+1568 
-1574 TDEEIQTLKDLY
+1574 
-1586 DKFIATSDQGEEL
+1586 
-1599 SSTNGELDMMLNYLE
+1599 STNMAAIAD
-1614 KIEKAYPE
+1614 
-1622 EPSFGDM
+1622 SF
-1629 KETLDGAISSAQTL
+1629 Q
-1643 YELLNDIDEQNNEL
+1643 
-1657 SAQNIST
+1657 
-1664 IFGILD
+1664 
-1670 ELENSFNNGIID
+1670 
-1682 SDIWSSNMQA
+1682 
-1692 LANNLKVVNGEMT
+1692 VVNGQMT
-1705 LTKEGQQALVNLQI
+1705 MSETGREALLALQE

-1726 RSQLADLEATEAK
+1726 REEVAKIEEAQAELMTQKQILEAQRVALQNALTSIETQGKEEYNAAETK
-1739 LLNQKA
+1739 GQLESEVTSYLRDQQFLQVKD
-1745 IMTAYL
+1745 TA
-1751 SSLQATL
+1751 ATL
-1758 NGIKTEGENKFKESN
+1758 NEQLAMYSDFFSQLKTMWTTQDYSWEDIVADEKSSIYESLM
-1773 AEKEM
+1773 EP
-1778 AKTLGDYLD
+1778 
-1787 AQNWAQVEST
+1787 
-1797 QASLNEMLEGY
+1797 
-1808 QSFFTQIDK
+1808 F
-1817 MYTQMRNGEEI
+1817 EERW
-1828 TFKDIRLEQS
+1828 DS
-1838 DVYDKILSP
+1838 
-1847 MEDRYKGLITDTY
+1847 LITDDY
-1860 GQTVS
+1860 DETVNNMKNEID
-1865 NLEGEIEAVKDT
+1865 NLTTSIDYLNDSWNALEAEKT
-1877 INAIDAELAGVQA
+1877 
-1890 KKKVAEYILSDDID
+1890 VAEFLASEDTDLSA
-1904 FGSFLGGADEAAE
+1904 FLGGAEEATDAV
-1917 ELDEYNE
+1917 DEYNE

-1949 RDLYEGTNG
+1949 RDLYEGYNG
-1958 TRRGELLAENLRL
+1958 ARRGELLGKNLRL
-1971 YEEQFDYYKQLFD
+1971 YEEQFDYYQQLFD

-1995 DLLDSPYGELF
+1995 DLLDSMYGDMF

-2021 YDKYKGLPGD
+2021 YDKYKGLPDD

-2044 DQRDALRDTENELL
+2044 EQRDALRDTENELL
-2058 NYADA
+2058 NYAEAIKD
-2063 MKEAREEIIDLIE
+2063 AREEIVELIE
-2076 ETEDLILETIKDR
+2076 ETEDLILQTIQDR
-2089 EEVLHNA
+2089 EEVLHEA

-2171 DMDARKEYLQAIIDA
+2171 DMDARTEYLQAIIDA
-2186 ENETYDYRLETMT
+2186 ENETYEYRLETMT

-2207 MQEQST
+2207 MQQQST
-2213 EVIMKFLMTWNE
+2213 ERIMNFLMTWNK
-2225 EYLKESQFGQERLME
+2225 EYLTESQFGQEELMRE
-2240 QWQTTFDELNAL
+2240 WQNTFAELNSV
-2252 MQDEMTD
+2252 MQDQMTD

-2265 SKFLDLASGV
+2265 NQFLDLASGV

-2287 TWDKVTQ
+2287 SWEKVYE
-2294 SANNAANAMKNASSY
+2294 NASKANGVSSS
-2309 KGTTGGGKDNT
+2309 GGGGGPSYSGGGDGGLRYYTEYTGSKGQAINKDALTDGRVDESKVFTSTKDNYGT
-2320 KDTSDDDLNGKVS
+2320 YYMPNN
-2333 SIFDDMDS
+2333 
-2341 KESWVSVRSAEGYSV
+2341 V
-2356 GATVAVEK
+2356 GGSPVH
-2364 NAPTYDLW
+2364 
-2372 GKKTGSLYGGL
+2372 KTGVTAGDMNLVNNSSKVGIKKQAVWKSDAGEYYVWNGSKGKYETLRSLYGQYGNPSGFWSVMTSKNPSSTL
-2383 NGAIEEIITN
+2383 IKNPTSSQIRDQLKALGA
-2393 GDDYWVRLKGD
+2393 
-2404 KKRFFSID
+2404 S
-2412 DITSTYVSSISTQ
+2412 
-2425 TPTYRP
+2425 
-2431 MNAPALRYARGGLV
+2431 RYAFGGLV

-2494 FGTITFNV
+2494 FGAITFNV

>member
-13 FVPNTSQLDS
+13 FVPDTTQLDS
-23 ALKQFNNVDLQTRVT
+23 ALKQFNNVDLQTKVT

-94 AFYDSPVNQKNL
+94 AFYDSPVNQNNL
-106 DAISEID
+106 KAISEID

-127 KNKSALNNLRQLAS
+127 KNKSALNELRKLAS
-141 QSGFDINTT
+141 DNNFDINTT

-171 NEEFQTQIDLIRQY
+171 NEEFQTQIDLIRRY

-199 IESNIRNLTLSREN
+199 IESNIRNLTLSREG
-213 LLANTVTPEM
+213 LLANTIMPEM
-223 FADFTTSAAMTS
+223 LTNFTTSAAMTG
-235 SQVTSQENDFLNR
+235 SQVTSQENDILNR
-248 LPAYTQNLQ
+248 IPSYTQNLQ

-264 EATDKVKKLGDT
+264 EARGRVKELGDT
-276 FTASFLGFSLSNLL
+276 FTASFLGFSLSNIL

-295 GAQEFFTAYDD
+295 GAQQFFTAYDD

-550 NYDRALQ
+550 NYDRALE

-563 NSAGESS
+563 NSTGESA

-599 DSDMIKTVVDGL
+599 DSDMIKTVVDAL
-611 TSLIEVIN
+611 TSLIEVVN
-619 SIPDGLLQAV
+619 AIPDGLLQIV
-629 AGFIGLSAAMKTIN
+629 AGLAAVSAAYKTIS
-643 AIKGPDFKKWFG
+643 AIKKPEFRAWFND
-655 QTGMGR
+655 TGLGR
-661 FISVFKTAL
+661 IITAFRGISTTNNEVTGEVERSWKTTTSNIGKFVVAMVNRINQAL
-670 QSSKETSTAVQE
+670 V
-682 QWRGAIDRIADYFG
+682 G
-696 KLAVKIKSSF
+696 IKSSTGLETEKKQVDALNT
-706 SQIKGSSDMSA
+706 SISSNSKIR
-717 QAASIN
+717 Q
-723 NVNGALDANTT
+723 
-734 KLQTNTAAKAQNSAQ
+734 QNSVAQ
-749 NSAEI
+749 I
-754 GSNAGLVS
+754 QSNA
-762 SVSGVTDGYNQSAA
+762 
-776 AIDKQAQAMNNN
+776 NNAVEI
-788 DTTIETEIEQQE
+788 DTTRQLANEQGILSNNYGTSVNNINAQKDAMDKNDPTMEKEISDVQRLSNIQDVPRMLETNQE
-800 ELVRI
+800 ELNKVR
-805 KSLEAKSQSLQK
+805 A
-817 DIADINSSLE
+817 A
-827 KNREQRNVYVDRFN
+827 QRSAIDNFN
-841 STRQTYREAYENAV
+841 QQRAVQREAYERIV
-855 LPENLEAQARTNLRL
+855 KDPDSWKEGGELYSMAQNELAS
-870 RGYASGEQL
+870 RGITPPVGQL
-879 SLFGDSAEISEKQKA
+879 SFESLDELEVYKKKLNKEMGKLSKELGKGYHQMVEGEYRPAFKEEMKVLKAQEKGLLDERSRLGQIRADITKGTGSTSSPNSKNTNFVPKDKKEQKA
-894 YQVALNE
+894 YAKNTLAQ
-901 EIKKVKDEL
+901 
-910 GNWYHE
+910 
-916 AVEELRDQLEK
+916 
-927 DLEPIM
+927 
-933 KSNKRLGISKGKK
+933 
-946 RSQLSKIIS
+946 
-955 EIDETSQKIVEE
+955 
-967 RVGDISQTV
+967 
-976 ASTGTGKQKTGL
+976 
-988 FSKIKTGLYNSAGSG
+988 F
-1003 DLKAFSAAGDYSGAS
+1003 AAQGDYSIGS
-1018 LKGLFSN
+1018 LKTLFSDK
-1025 QNLGIIQKF
+1025 NLTLVNKF
-1034 QGALSGI
+1034 RGALSGV
-1041 NLAGGL
+1041 NVAGGL
-1047 MSKTLVQA
+1047 MVKTLGQMA
-1055 GTSMLGFSDDTSEG
+1055 LSAIGFSDDLSEG
-1069 LSNTVSLGVA
+1069 LSTTAGLATSLA
-1079 FGKFAPPYG
+1079 SFGAPG
-1088 AIIGASIG
+1088 IAAGIAIG
-1096 VISWAFDAL
+1096 VVTTAFDLL

-1264 DSISSEMNETEA
+1264 DSISSEMDETEA

-1390 SALNAIEEERRKI
+1390 SALNTIEEERRKI

-2309 KGTTGGGKDNT
+2309 KGTTGGGKNNN

-2431 MNAPALRYARGGLV
+2431 MNAPALRYASGGLV

-2454 GSTTNPEAFLS
+2454 GSATNPEAFLS

-2483 VSTVSNSSNVT
+2483 VNTVSNSSNVT

>member
-13 FVPNTSQLDS
+13 FVPDTTQLDS
-23 ALKQFNNVDLQTRVT
+23 ALKQFNNVDLQTKVT

-60 SGRGENEIT
+60 SGRGENEIA

-94 AFYDSPVNQKNL
+94 AFYDSPVNQDNL
-106 DAISEID
+106 KAIAEID

-127 KNKSALNNLRQLAS
+127 KNKSALNELRKLAS
-141 QSGFDINTT
+141 DNNFDINTT

-171 NEEFQTQIDLIRQY
+171 NEEFQTQIDLIRRY

-199 IESNIRNLTLSREN
+199 IESNIRNLTLSREG
-213 LLANTVTPEM
+213 LLANTITPETLTN
-223 FADFTTSAAMTS
+223 FTTSAAMTG
-235 SQVTSQENDFLNR
+235 SQVTSQENDILNR
-248 LPAYTQNLQ
+248 IPSYTQNLQ

-264 EATDKVKKLGDT
+264 EARGRVKELGDT
-276 FTASFLGFSLSNLL
+276 FTASFLGFSLSNIL

-295 GAQEFFTAYDD
+295 GAQQFFTAYDD

-411 AAASSVDEL
+411 AAASSVNEL

-514 NELGPMWAT
+514 NELGPMWAN

-550 NYDRALQ
+550 NYDRALE

-563 NSAGESS
+563 NSTGESA

-599 DSDMIKTVVDGL
+599 DSDMIKTLVDAL

-619 SIPDGLLQAV
+619 AIPDGLLQIV
-629 AGFIGLSAAMKTIN
+629 AGFAAASAAYKTFRAIKSPNFGSWFNNTGLGQFISALRNVQTENQKTTAEITNQWQAAMNNIMIRVSNAFSRIGSTIN
-643 AIKGPDFKKWFG
+643 GLGNNSQALARYKQQID
-655 QTGMGR
+655 GMTT
-661 FISVFKTAL
+661 SV
-670 QSSKETSTAVQE
+670 Q
-682 QWRGAIDRIADYFG
+682 
-696 KLAVKIKSSF
+696 
-706 SQIKGSSDMSA
+706 
-717 QAASIN
+717 N
-723 NVNGALDANTT
+723 
-734 KLQTNTAAKAQNSAQ
+734 NTAAKQQNNATYNSEVAQIGETTAQ
-749 NSAEI
+749 ENALSTAYLAGARAINENKNALDGNDISYVYEQDQILNALAAKRSDLEDRREQLRNEI
-754 GSNAGLVS
+754 TGVQAYAG
-762 SVSGVTDGYNQSAA
+762 Q
-776 AIDKQAQAMNNN
+776 AIDKIEKKLAQKTSASALRQASVASWAAEGVMDPTSNQRDRRAF
-788 DTTIETEIEQQE
+788 EI
-800 ELVRI
+800 
-805 KSLEAKSQSLQK
+805 
-817 DIADINSSLE
+817 
-827 KNREQRNVYVDRFN
+827 
-841 STRQTYREAYENAV
+841 
-855 LPENLEAQARTNLRL
+855 
-870 RGYASGEQL
+870 GEQL
-879 SLFGDSAEISEKQKA
+879 SKEAAKDREDILANSNETVRLIKQELDAIDSALE
-894 YQVALNE
+894 LN
-901 EIKKVKDEL
+901 KKSD
-910 GNWYHE
+910 
-916 AVEELRDQLEK
+916 VERREDIRKTGTYVDRVTGE
-927 DLEPIM
+927 
-933 KSNKRLGISKGKK
+933 KRLISGASPNSDKYVPRSGLQEIFAKWSQGNISNTKNINLSNIFSAFGSKNLSNLQKFGTGLGEISKGLNGV
-946 RSQLSKIIS
+946 SILSSI
-955 EIDETSQKIVEE
+955 
-967 RVGDISQTV
+967 
-976 ASTGTGKQKTGL
+976 A
-988 FSKIKTGLYNSAGSG
+988 AGSIAQMIG
-1003 DLKAFSAAGDYSGAS
+1003 SLIGLPDDL
-1018 LKGLFSN
+1018 N
-1025 QNLGIIQKF
+1025 EGI
-1034 QGALSGI
+1034 GRTTS
-1041 NLAGGL
+1041 L
-1047 MSKTLVQA
+1047 MSM
-1055 GTSMLGFSDDTSEG
+1055 GNSIFPGWG
-1069 LSNTVSLGVA
+1069 LA
-1079 FGKFAPPYG
+1079 
-1088 AIIGASIG
+1088 IGAAIG
-1096 VISWAFDAL
+1096 IGITAFDML

-1110 EARQSLEEINAEQD
+1110 EAREKLEEINAEQD
-1124 ELAQRSTNISGA
+1124 ELTQRNSNIENA
-1136 LESYTELSNNL
+1136 LSSYTELSNNL
-1147 ARTEDEQQQLNDA
+1147 ERTEEEQQQLNDA
-1160 AAQLADLIPSAV
+1160 AAQLADLIPEAV
-1172 RGYDNLGNAIIDVTR
+1172 SGYDNLGNAIIDVTR

-1200 RLAKEEMES
+1200 RLAKEEMQS

-1250 EYRADITD
+1250 EYQADITD

-1264 DSISSEMNETEA
+1264 DSISSEMDETEA
-1276 QLFNNVASAFQ
+1276 QLFNNIASGFQ
-1287 KQLTDRIFSTDL
+1287 NMITERVYTSNEDRNLGVEEAAEEYERLLDTFTDNINISDL
-1299 DNNLEVNE
+1299 QEVVNE
-1307 AAAQYEQLLAS
+1307 LS
-1318 FTDKVSISEL
+1318 
-1328 QSTIDELKYTFEF
+1328 YTFEY
-1341 GNQSFKE
+1341 GNQTFGE
-1348 ASDTVRSE
+1348 AADKARE
-1356 ITGMLSRAGYDAE
+1356 RLTGMLQAAGYDAE
-1369 EIEQIVNVV
+1369 EIEQIIRVV
-1378 VDITMDGGGQIT
+1378 LDISVDGGGELYTLLDNIEAERNKILET
-1390 SALNAIEEERRKI
+1390 PEEERTDSQNARLDDLHI
-1403 LAIDEEDR
+1403 LEDELYNLSDA
-1411 TIQDK
+1411 
-1416 ERLKDLAYMDEQY
+1416 EREVLSSAGYLDPSLVDHVMEVYGSYSDLADLLLDVDGNTNKYTNSLKIQENTLKEIEALEQK
-1429 RSLNA
+1429 RAKALERINNNQFSFGENFDWTKFASENRGDKGLWGWNFIPGASDKDIGNIIKRASKEIGVNA
-1434 EAAEFAASLGLLNV
+1434 SEAEFTAWGEEQFYTS
-1448 ESADFIR
+1448 DKIK
-1455 SQGGINNIIDGF
+1455 
-1467 RDANGEIESTT
+1467 DAY
-1478 ADLDKLNEAYK
+1478 EAYK
-1489 KTEELEERKKELQEA
+1489 LLKEETEEFDIVQSVNETIGALEDTLDFFSYSPEAPGFADMASDIDSAVDSMSRLNQVLEDLEENEGRLSAENVSSIFTLMNDLQKRA
-1504 MTSGE
+1504 G
-1509 LTWSGGKNAKDFVK
+1509 
-1523 SERDGWAWLGISD
+1523 DGLID
-1536 ATYADL
+1536 A
-1542 LEDAISAYGGQS
+1542 
-1554 VTDEQLKEIFSQNH
+1554 QLW
-1568 YNPELI
+1568 
-1574 TDEEIQTLKDLY
+1574 
-1586 DKFIATSDQGEEL
+1586 
-1599 SSTNGELDMMLNYLE
+1599 STNMAAIAD
-1614 KIEKAYPE
+1614 
-1622 EPSFGDM
+1622 SF
-1629 KETLDGAISSAQTL
+1629 Q
-1643 YELLNDIDEQNNEL
+1643 
-1657 SAQNIST
+1657 
-1664 IFGILD
+1664 
-1670 ELENSFNNGIID
+1670 
-1682 SDIWSSNMQA
+1682 
-1692 LANNLKVVNGEMT
+1692 VVNGQMT
-1705 LTKEGQQALVNLQI
+1705 MSETGREALLALQE

-1726 RSQLADLEATEAK
+1726 REQVAKIEEAQAELMTQKQILEAQRVALQNALTSIETQGKEEYNAAETK
-1739 LLNQKA
+1739 GQLESEVTSYLRDQQFLQVKD
-1745 IMTAYL
+1745 TA
-1751 SSLQATL
+1751 ATL
-1758 NGIKTEGENKFKESN
+1758 NEQLAMYSDFFSQLKTMWTTQDYSWEDIVADEKSSIYESLM
-1773 AEKEM
+1773 EP
-1778 AKTLGDYLD
+1778 
-1787 AQNWAQVEST
+1787 
-1797 QASLNEMLEGY
+1797 
-1808 QSFFTQIDK
+1808 F
-1817 MYTQMRNGEEI
+1817 EERW
-1828 TFKDIRLEQS
+1828 DS
-1838 DVYDKILSP
+1838 
-1847 MEDRYKGLITDTY
+1847 LITDDY
-1860 GQTVS
+1860 DETVNNMKNEID
-1865 NLEGEIEAVKDT
+1865 NLTTSIDYLNDSWNALEAEKT
-1877 INAIDAELAGVQA
+1877 
-1890 KKKVAEYILSDDID
+1890 VAEFLASEDTDLSA
-1904 FGSFLGGADEAAE
+1904 FLGGAEEATDAV
-1917 ELDEYNE
+1917 DEYNE

-1949 RDLYEGTNG
+1949 RDLYEGYNG
-1958 TRRGELLAENLRL
+1958 ARRGELLGENLRL

-1995 DLLDSPYGELF
+1995 DLLDSMYGDMF

-2021 YDKYKGLPGD
+2021 YDKYKGLPDD

-2044 DQRDALRDTENELL
+2044 EQRDALRDTENELL
-2058 NYADA
+2058 NYAEAIKD
-2063 MKEAREEIIDLIE
+2063 AREEIVELIE
-2076 ETEDLILETIKDR
+2076 ETEDLILQTIQDR
-2089 EEVLHNA
+2089 EEVLHEA

-2125 EDLFEAQE
+2125 EDLFNAQE

-2186 ENETYDYRLETMT
+2186 ENETYEYRLETMT

-2207 MQEQST
+2207 MQQQST
-2213 EVIMKFLMTWNE
+2213 ERIMNFLMTWNK
-2225 EYLKESQFGQERLME
+2225 EYLTESQFGQEELMRE
-2240 QWQTTFDELNAL
+2240 WQSTFEELNAV
-2252 MQDEMTD
+2252 MQDQMTD

-2265 SKFLDLASGV
+2265 NQFLDLASGV

-2287 TWDKVTQ
+2287 SWEKVYE
-2294 SANNAANAMKNASSY
+2294 NASKANGVSSS
-2309 KGTTGGGKDNT
+2309 GGGGGPSYSGGGDGGLRYYTEYTGSKGQAINKDALTDGRVDESKVFTSTKDNYGT
-2320 KDTSDDDLNGKVS
+2320 YYMPNN
-2333 SIFDDMDS
+2333 
-2341 KESWVSVRSAEGYSV
+2341 V
-2356 GATVAVEK
+2356 GGSPVH
-2364 NAPTYDLW
+2364 
-2372 GKKTGSLYGGL
+2372 KTGVTAGDMNLVNNSSKVGIKKQAVWKSDAGEYYVWNGSKGKYETLRSLYGQYGNPSGFWSVMTSKNPSSTL
-2383 NGAIEEIITN
+2383 IKNPTSSQIRDQLKALGA
-2393 GDDYWVRLKGD
+2393 
-2404 KKRFFSID
+2404 S
-2412 DITSTYVSSISTQ
+2412 
-2425 TPTYRP
+2425 
-2431 MNAPALRYARGGLV
+2431 RYAFGGLV

-2465 SYQTEQIGA
+2465 AYQTEQIGA

-2483 VSTVSNSSNVT
+2483 VSSVSNSSNVT
-2494 FGTITFNV
+2494 FGAITFNV

>member
-23 ALKQFNNVDLQTRVT
+23 ALKQFNNVDLQTKVT

-69 QLMDRVKTEANAA
+69 QLMDRVKTEANEV
-82 RASLDAATAGIK
+82 RASLNAATAGIK
-94 AFYDSPVNQKNL
+94 AFYDSPVNQNNL
-106 DAISEID
+106 KAITEID
-113 AKLESAT
+113 AKLKSAT
-120 NQLKQWN
+120 DQLTQWN
-127 KNKSALNNLRQLAS
+127 KNKSALNELRKLAS
-141 QSGFDINTT
+141 DNNFDINTT

-199 IESNIRNLTLSREN
+199 IESNIRNLTLSREG

-223 FADFTTSAAMTS
+223 LTNFTTSAAMTS
-235 SQVTSQENDFLNR
+235 SQVTSQENDILNR
-248 LPAYTQNLQ
+248 IPSYTQNLQ

-264 EATDKVKKLGDT
+264 EARGKVKELGDT
-276 FTASFLGFSLSNLL
+276 FAASFLGFSLSNIL

-295 GAQEFFTAYDD
+295 GAQQFFTAYDE

-322 MNLTSAYAE
+322 MSLTSAYAE

-358 DSLAMTEASIAISKT
+358 DSLAMTEASVAISKT

-514 NELGPMWAT
+514 NELGPMWAN

-563 NSAGESS
+563 NSTGESA

-599 DSDMIKTVVDGL
+599 DSDMIKTVVDAL
-611 TSLIEVIN
+611 TSLIEVVN
-619 SIPDGLLQAV
+619 AIPDGLLQIV
-629 AGFIGLSAAMKTIN
+629 AGLAAVSAAYKTIS
-643 AIKGPDFKKWFG
+643 AIKKPEFRAWFND
-655 QTGMGR
+655 TGLGR
-661 FISVFKTAL
+661 IITAFRGISTTNNEVIGEVERSWKTTTSNIGKFVVAMVNRINQAL
-670 QSSKETSTAVQE
+670 V
-682 QWRGAIDRIADYFG
+682 G
-696 KLAVKIKSSF
+696 IKSSTGLETEKKQVDALNT
-706 SQIKGSSDMSA
+706 SISSNSKIR
-717 QAASIN
+717 Q
-723 NVNGALDANTT
+723 
-734 KLQTNTAAKAQNSAQ
+734 QNSVAQ
-749 NSAEI
+749 I
-754 GSNAGLVS
+754 QSNA
-762 SVSGVTDGYNQSAA
+762 
-776 AIDKQAQAMNNN
+776 NNAVEI
-788 DTTIETEIEQQE
+788 DTTRQLANEQGILSNNYGTSVNNINAQKDAMDGNDPTMEKEISDVQRLSNVQDVPRMLETNQE
-800 ELVRI
+800 ELNKVR
-805 KSLEAKSQSLQK
+805 A
-817 DIADINSSLE
+817 A
-827 KNREQRNVYVDRFN
+827 QRSAIDNFN
-841 STRQTYREAYENAV
+841 QQRAVQREAYERIV
-855 LPENLEAQARTNLRL
+855 KDPDSWKEGGELYSMAQNELAS
-870 RGYASGEQL
+870 RGITPPVGQL
-879 SLFGDSAEISEKQKA
+879 SFESLDELEVYKKKLNKEMGKLSKELGKGYNQMVEGEYRPAFKEEMRILKAQEKGLLDERSRLGQIRADITKGTRSTSSPNSKNTNFVSKDKKEQKA
-894 YQVALNE
+894 YAKNTLAQ
-901 EIKKVKDEL
+901 
-910 GNWYHE
+910 
-916 AVEELRDQLEK
+916 
-927 DLEPIM
+927 
-933 KSNKRLGISKGKK
+933 
-946 RSQLSKIIS
+946 
-955 EIDETSQKIVEE
+955 
-967 RVGDISQTV
+967 
-976 ASTGTGKQKTGL
+976 
-988 FSKIKTGLYNSAGSG
+988 F
-1003 DLKAFSAAGDYSGAS
+1003 AAQGDYSIGS
-1018 LKGLFSN
+1018 LKTLFSDK
-1025 QNLGIIQKF
+1025 NLTLVNKF
-1034 QGALSGI
+1034 RGALSGV
-1041 NLAGGL
+1041 NVAGGL
-1047 MSKTLVQA
+1047 MVKTLGQMA
-1055 GTSMLGFSDDTSEG
+1055 LSTIGFSDDLSEG
-1069 LSNTVSLGVA
+1069 LSTTAGLATSLA
-1079 FGKFAPPYG
+1079 SFGAPG
-1088 AIIGASIG
+1088 IAAGIAIG
-1096 VISWAFDAL
+1096 VVTTAFDML

-1160 AAQLADLIPSAV
+1160 AAQLADLIPEAV
-1172 RGYDNLGNAIIDVTR
+1172 RGYDDLGNAIIDVSKV
-1187 AQAELNSIAEDNV
+1187 QGELNSLSRENV
-1200 RLAKEEMES
+1200 QLAKDEMKS
-1209 IADLQEAEDGWDFT
+1209 ISDLQEAEDGWDFV
-1223 RDLLEIFTP
+1223 RFLFDGPLIRGLNE
-1232 GGKSADEK
+1232 GKDWRER
-1240 QLEDRLAVAE
+1240 QLDDRLAVAE

-1264 DSISSEMNETEA
+1264 DSVSSEMDETEA
-1276 QLFNNVASAFQ
+1276 QLFNNVANAFQ

-1299 DNNLEVNE
+1299 DKNLEVDE
-1307 AAAQYEQLLAS
+1307 AASQYEQLLNN
-1318 FTDKVSISEL
+1318 FTDNISMSEL

-1348 ASDTVRSE
+1348 ASDMVRNE
-1356 ITGMLSRAGYDAE
+1356 ITGMLSRAGYNAE
-1369 EIEQIVNVV
+1369 EIEQIINVV
-1378 VDITMDGGGQIT
+1378 IDITMDGGGQIT

-1403 LAIDEEDR
+1403 LAIDAEDR
-1411 TIQDK
+1411 TIQDE

-1489 KTEELEERKKELQEA
+1489 KTEELEGRKKELQEA

-1509 LTWSGGKNAKDFVK
+1509 LTWSGGKNAYDFVK
-1523 SERDGWAWLGISD
+1523 EQRPGWAGIYFSD
-1536 ATYADL
+1536 RTYADAVNTL
-1542 LEDAISAYGGQS
+1542 LSEYKGKGITVEDAEDTLSEYGIVFDGQA
-1554 VTDEQLKEIFSQNH
+1554 EI
-1568 YNPELI
+1568 L
-1574 TDEEIQTLKDLY
+1574 LDLY
-1586 DKFIATSDQGEEL
+1586 DKFVATSDQGEAL
-1599 SSTNGELDMMLNYLE
+1599 SAVNGELNMMANYLD

-1817 MYTQMRNGEEI
+1817 MYTQMRNGEEV

-1949 RDLYEGTNG
+1949 RDLYDGTNG

-2021 YDKYKGLPGD
+2021 YDKYKGLPDD

-2058 NYADA
+2058 NYANA

-2364 NAPTYDLW
+2364 NAPVYDLW

-2383 NGAIEEIITN
+2383 NGAIEEIVTN

-2431 MNAPALRYARGGLV
+2431 MNAPALRYASGGLV

-2454 GSTTNPEAFLS
+2454 GSSSRPEAFLS

-2474 LAKALDSSS
+2474 LAKALDSSR

-2494 FGTITFNV
+2494 FGAITFNV

>member
-13 FVPNTSQLDS
+13 FVPDTTQLDS
-23 ALKQFNNVDLQTRVT
+23 ALKQFNNVDLQTKVT

-60 SGRGENEIT
+60 SGRGENEIA

-82 RASLDAATAGIK
+82 RASLNAATAGIK
-94 AFYDSPVNQKNL
+94 AFYDSPVNQNNL
-106 DAISEID
+106 KAISEID

-171 NEEFQTQIDLIRQY
+171 NEEFQTQIDLIRRY
-185 QTISNELRTTRKGD
+185 ETISNELRTTRKGD
-199 IESNIRNLTLSREN
+199 IESNIRNLTLSREG
-213 LLANTVTPEM
+213 LLANTITPEM
-223 FADFTTSAAMTS
+223 LTNFTTSAAMTG
-235 SQVTSQENDFLNR
+235 SQVTSQENDILNR
-248 LPAYTQNLQ
+248 IPSYTQNLQ

-264 EATDKVKKLGDT
+264 EARGRVKELGDT
-276 FTASFLGFSLSNLL
+276 FTASFLGFSLSNIL

-295 GAQEFFTAYDD
+295 GAQQFFTAYDD

-411 AAASSVDEL
+411 AAASSVNEL

-514 NELGPMWAT
+514 NELGPMWAN

-550 NYDRALQ
+550 NYDRALE

-563 NSAGESS
+563 NSTGESA

-599 DSDMIKTVVDGL
+599 DSDMIKTVVDAL
-611 TSLIEVIN
+611 TSLIEVVN
-619 SIPDGLLQAV
+619 AIPDGLLQIV
-629 AGFIGLSAAMKTIN
+629 AGLAAVSAAYKTIS
-643 AIKGPDFKKWFG
+643 AIKKPEFRAWFND
-655 QTGMGR
+655 TGLGR
-661 FISVFKTAL
+661 IITAFRGISTTNNEVTGEVERSWKTTTSNIGKFVVAMVNRINQAL
-670 QSSKETSTAVQE
+670 V
-682 QWRGAIDRIADYFG
+682 G
-696 KLAVKIKSSF
+696 IKSSTGLETEKKQVDALNTSISSNSKIRQQNSVAQMQSNANNAVEIDTTRQLANEQGILSNNYGTSVNNINAQKDAMDGNDPTMEKEIKDAQDLSNVQNVPRMMQKNQEEINKVRKAQRDAVKNF
-706 SQIKGSSDMSA
+706 NEQRLKQRTSYEKFAKDPNSWKPGGELYSMAEQRLASKGMTLPTGQLSFESLDEIDKYNKALNKEMQKLYKEAGRGNNYMIEEVIRPAFEKEMALYDAQIKNLLDERSRLGQIRAGIISDAEGGVKSPKA
-717 QAASIN
+717 KNKTVSKKT
-723 NVNGALDANTT
+723 GA
-734 KLQTNTAAKAQNSAQ
+734 
-749 NSAEI
+749 E
-754 GSNAGLVS
+754 
-762 SVSGVTDGYNQSAA
+762 
-776 AIDKQAQAMNNN
+776 
-788 DTTIETEIEQQE
+788 
-800 ELVRI
+800 
-805 KSLEAKSQSLQK
+805 
-817 DIADINSSLE
+817 
-827 KNREQRNVYVDRFN
+827 
-841 STRQTYREAYENAV
+841 
-855 LPENLEAQARTNLRL
+855 
-870 RGYASGEQL
+870 
-879 SLFGDSAEISEKQKA
+879 QKA
-894 YQVALNE
+894 YAKNTLAQFA
-901 EIKKVKDEL
+901 
-910 GNWYHE
+910 
-916 AVEELRDQLEK
+916 
-927 DLEPIM
+927 
-933 KSNKRLGISKGKK
+933 
-946 RSQLSKIIS
+946 SQ
-955 EIDETSQKIVEE
+955 
-967 RVGDISQTV
+967 
-976 ASTGTGKQKTGL
+976 
-988 FSKIKTGLYNSAGSG
+988 
-1003 DLKAFSAAGDYSGAS
+1003 GDYSIGS
-1018 LKGLFSN
+1018 LKTLFSDK
-1025 QNLGIIQKF
+1025 NLTLVNKF
-1034 QGALSGI
+1034 RGALSGV
-1041 NLAGGL
+1041 NVAGGL
-1047 MSKTLVQA
+1047 MVKTLGQMA
-1055 GTSMLGFSDDTSEG
+1055 LSAIGFSDDLSEG
-1069 LSNTVSLGVA
+1069 LSTTAGLATSLA
-1079 FGKFAPPYG
+1079 SFGAPG
-1088 AIIGASIG
+1088 IAAGIAIG
-1096 VISWAFDAL
+1096 VVTTAFDLL

-1124 ELAQRSTNISGA
+1124 ELAQRGTNISGA
-1136 LESYTELSNNL
+1136 LKSYTELSNNL

-1264 DSISSEMNETEA
+1264 DSISSEMDETEA

-2159 KQQEISEKRFED
+2159 RQQEISEKRFED

-2431 MNAPALRYARGGLV
+2431 AYAPALRYASGGLV

-2454 GSTTNPEAFLS
+2454 GTSSRPEAFLS

-2494 FGTITFNV
+2494 FGAITFNV

>member
-13 FVPNTSQLDS
+13 FVPDTTQLDS
-23 ALKQFNNVDLQTRVT
+23 ALKQFNNVDLQTKVT

-60 SGRGENEIT
+60 SGRGENEIA

-94 AFYDSPVNQKNL
+94 AFYDSPVNQNNL
-106 DAISEID
+106 KAISEID

-127 KNKSALNNLRQLAS
+127 KNKSALNELRKLAS
-141 QSGFDINTT
+141 DNNFDINTT

-171 NEEFQTQIDLIRQY
+171 NEEFQTQIDLIRRY

-199 IESNIRNLTLSREN
+199 IESNIRNLTLSREG

-223 FADFTTSAAMTS
+223 LTNFTTSAAMTS

-257 KMAKASD
+257 KMAKASN
-264 EATDKVKKLGDT
+264 EARGRVRELGDT
-276 FTASFLGFSLSNLL
+276 FTASFLGFSLSNIL
-290 EDAVR
+290 EDAAR
-295 GAQEFFTAYDD
+295 GAQQFFTAYDE

-322 MNLTSAYAE
+322 MSLTSAYAE

-358 DSLAMTEASIAISKT
+358 DSLAMTEASVAISKT

-411 AAASSVDEL
+411 AAASSVNEL

-514 NELGPMWAT
+514 NELGPMWAN

-550 NYDRALQ
+550 NYDRALE

-563 NSAGESS
+563 NSTGESA

-599 DSDMIKTVVDGL
+599 DSDMIKTLVDAL

-619 SIPDGLLQAV
+619 VIPDGLLRMV
-629 AGFIGLSAAMKTIN
+629 AGFAAASAAYKTFRAIKSPNFGSWFNNTGLGQFISALRNVQTENQKTTTEITNQWQAAMNNIMIRVSNAFSRIGSTIN
-643 AIKGPDFKKWFG
+643 GLGNNSQALAKYKQQMD
-655 QTGMGR
+655 GMTT
-661 FISVFKTAL
+661 SV
-670 QSSKETSTAVQE
+670 Q
-682 QWRGAIDRIADYFG
+682 
-696 KLAVKIKSSF
+696 
-706 SQIKGSSDMSA
+706 
-717 QAASIN
+717 N
-723 NVNGALDANTT
+723 
-734 KLQTNTAAKAQNSAQ
+734 NTAAKQQNNTTYSNEIAQ
-749 NSAEI
+749 I
-754 GSNAGLVS
+754 GETTASENNLANAY
-762 SVSGVTDGYNQSAA
+762 YNG
-776 AIDKQAQAMNNN
+776 AQAINVN
-788 DTTIETEIEQQE
+788 
-800 ELVRI
+800 
-805 KSLEAKSQSLQK
+805 KQSLDSNDLSYAKEQDQILQTLTNQANELKLRMSENEGNIVGAHGYGASEAERLQK
-817 DIADINSSLE
+817 RFSQTTSASMLGIRATSSLVKE
-827 KNREQRNVYVDRFN
+827 G
-841 STRQTYREAYENAV
+841 V
-855 LPENLEAQARTNLRL
+855 LNPDKTQVSVRA
-870 RGYASGEQL
+870 
-879 SLFGDSAEISEKQKA
+879 DEI
-894 YQVALNE
+894 YQQDL
-901 EIKKVKDEL
+901 
-910 GNWYHE
+910 
-916 AVEELRDQLEK
+916 EELRNNLNIVSRSVNEAVAPLEEENAELK
-927 DLEPIM
+927 ARYDELIDAMSERELEIEDTGVFIDRITGEEMPVQGDA
-933 KSNKRLGISKGKK
+933 KSKNNNKYVPRSGLQEIFAKWSQGNISNTKNINFNNIFSAFGNQNLSNLQKFGTGLGEISKGLNGV
-946 RSQLSKIIS
+946 SILSS
-955 EIDETSQKIVEE
+955 
-967 RVGDISQTV
+967 V
-976 ASTGTGKQKTGL
+976 A
-988 FSKIKTGLYNSAGSG
+988 AGSIAQMIG
-1003 DLKAFSAAGDYSGAS
+1003 SLIGLPDDL
-1018 LKGLFSN
+1018 N
-1025 QNLGIIQKF
+1025 EGI
-1034 QGALSGI
+1034 GRTTS
-1041 NLAGGL
+1041 L
-1047 MSKTLVQA
+1047 MSM
-1055 GTSMLGFSDDTSEG
+1055 GNSIFPGWG
-1069 LSNTVSLGVA
+1069 LA
-1079 FGKFAPPYG
+1079 
-1088 AIIGASIG
+1088 IGAAIG
-1096 VISWAFDAL
+1096 IGITAFDML

-1110 EARQSLEEINAEQD
+1110 EAREKLEEINAEQD
-1124 ELAQRSTNISGA
+1124 ELTQRNSNIENA
-1136 LESYTELSNNL
+1136 LSSYTELSNNL
-1147 ARTEDEQQQLNDA
+1147 ERTEEEQQQLNDA
-1160 AAQLADLIPSAV
+1160 AAQLADLIPEAV
-1172 RGYDNLGNAIIDVTR
+1172 SGYDNLGNAIIDVTR

-1200 RLAKEEMES
+1200 RLAKEEMQS

-1240 QLEDRLAVAE
+1240 QLEDRLAVAK
-1250 EYRADITD
+1250 EYQADITD

-1264 DSISSEMNETEA
+1264 DSISSEMDETEA
-1276 QLFNNVASAFQ
+1276 QLFNNIASGFQ
-1287 KQLTDRIFSTDL
+1287 NMITERIYTSNEDR
-1299 DNNLEVNE
+1299 NLEVGE
-1307 AAAQYEQLLAS
+1307 AAEEYERLLDT
-1318 FTDKVSISEL
+1318 FTDNINISDLQEVVNEL
-1328 QSTIDELKYTFEF
+1328 SYTFEY
-1341 GNQSFKE
+1341 GNQTFGE
-1348 ASDTVRSE
+1348 AADMARE
-1356 ITGMLSRAGYDAE
+1356 RLTGMLQAAGYDAE
-1369 EIEQIVNVV
+1369 EIEQIIRVV
-1378 VDITMDGGGQIT
+1378 LDISVDGGGELYTILDNID
-1390 SALNAIEEERRKI
+1390 AERNKI
-1403 LAIDEEDR
+1403 LETPVADRSSIQEEALDNLDVFESEVLGLSDLQR
-1411 TIQDK
+1411 QALSEAGFLTSSLTDYVMEAYGSYANLADMILDTNGNINQWNNSLEITGSILEEINALQERNAELRDK
-1416 ERLKDLAYMDEQY
+1416 INNGEGLPEDFDWWQFASDNRGNEGGVNFRVWDSTLGNALELAYNQY
-1429 RSLNA
+1429 
-1434 EAAEFAASLGLLNV
+1434 
-1448 ESADFIR
+1448 
-1455 SQGGINNIIDGF
+1455 GF
-1467 RDANGEIESTT
+1467 DAT
-1478 ADLDKLNEAYK
+1478 D
-1489 KTEELEERKKELQEA
+1489 EELESIANRTTGLWGTLDPDELKNTYDLLREE
-1504 MTSGE
+1504 SEYYEE
-1509 LTWSGGKNAKDFVK
+1509 LMSNNQK
-1523 SERDGWAWLGISD
+1523 ISD
-1536 ATYADL
+1536 
-1542 LEDAISAYGGQS
+1542 LEDSL
-1554 VTDEQLKEIFSQNH
+1554 DFFS
-1568 YNPELI
+1568 YSPEAPG
-1574 TDEEIQTLKDLY
+1574 
-1586 DKFIATSDQGEEL
+1586 FA
-1599 SSTNGELDMMLNYLE
+1599 DM
-1614 KIEKAYPE
+1614 A
-1622 EPSFGDM
+1622 S
-1629 KETLDGAISSAQTL
+1629 
-1643 YELLNDIDEQNNEL
+1643 DIDSAVDSMSRLNQVLEDLEENEGRL
-1657 SAQNIST
+1657 SAENVSS
-1664 IFGILD
+1664 IFTLMNDLQKRAGDGLIDAQLWSANMSAIAD
-1670 ELENSFNNGIID
+1670 SF
-1682 SDIWSSNMQA
+1682 Q
-1692 LANNLKVVNGEMT
+1692 VVNGQMT
-1705 LTKEGQQALVNLQI
+1705 MSETGREALLALQE

-1726 RSQLADLEATEAK
+1726 REEVAKIEEAQAELMTQKQILEAQRVALQNALTSIETQGKEEYNAAETK
-1739 LLNQKA
+1739 GQLESEVTSYLRDQQFLQVKD
-1745 IMTAYL
+1745 TA
-1751 SSLQATL
+1751 ATL
-1758 NGIKTEGENKFKESN
+1758 NEQLAMYSDFFSQLKTMWTTQDYSWEDIVADEKSSIYESLM
-1773 AEKEM
+1773 EP
-1778 AKTLGDYLD
+1778 
-1787 AQNWAQVEST
+1787 
-1797 QASLNEMLEGY
+1797 
-1808 QSFFTQIDK
+1808 F
-1817 MYTQMRNGEEI
+1817 EERW
-1828 TFKDIRLEQS
+1828 DS
-1838 DVYDKILSP
+1838 
-1847 MEDRYKGLITDTY
+1847 LITDDY
-1860 GQTVS
+1860 DETVNNMKNEID
-1865 NLEGEIEAVKDT
+1865 NLTTSIDYLNDSWNALEAEKT
-1877 INAIDAELAGVQA
+1877 
-1890 KKKVAEYILSDDID
+1890 VAEFLASEDTDLSA
-1904 FGSFLGGADEAAE
+1904 FLGGAEEATDAV
-1917 ELDEYNE
+1917 DEYNE

-1949 RDLYEGTNG
+1949 RDLYEGYNG
-1958 TRRGELLAENLRL
+1958 ARRGELLGENLRL

-1995 DLLDSPYGELF
+1995 DLLDSMYGDMF

-2021 YDKYKGLPGD
+2021 YDKYKGLPDD

-2044 DQRDALRDTENELL
+2044 EQRDALRDTENELL
-2058 NYADA
+2058 NYAEATKD
-2063 MKEAREEIIDLIE
+2063 AREEIVDLIE

-2125 EDLFEAQE
+2125 EDLFNAQE

-2186 ENETYDYRLETMT
+2186 ENETYEYRLETMT

-2213 EVIMKFLMTWNE
+2213 QAIMDFLMTWNN
-2225 EYLKESQFGQERLME
+2225 EYLTESQIGQEELMRE
-2240 QWQTTFDELNAL
+2240 WQSTFEELNAV
-2252 MQDEMTD
+2252 MQDQMTD

-2265 SKFLDLASGV
+2265 NQFLDLASGV

-2287 TWDKVTQ
+2287 SWEKVYE
-2294 SANNAANAMKNASSY
+2294 NASKANSVSSS
-2309 KGTTGGGKDNT
+2309 GGGGGPSYSGGGDGGLRYYTEYTGSKGQAINKDALTDGRVDESKVFTSTKDNYGT
-2320 KDTSDDDLNGKVS
+2320 YYMPNN
-2333 SIFDDMDS
+2333 
-2341 KESWVSVRSAEGYSV
+2341 V
-2356 GATVAVEK
+2356 GGSPVH
-2364 NAPTYDLW
+2364 
-2372 GKKTGSLYGGL
+2372 KTGVTAGDMNLVNNSSKVGIKKQAVWKSDAGEYYVWNGSKGKYETLRSLYGQYGNPSGFWSVMTNKNPSSTL
-2383 NGAIEEIITN
+2383 IKNPTSSQIRDQLKALGA
-2393 GDDYWVRLKGD
+2393 
-2404 KKRFFSID
+2404 S
-2412 DITSTYVSSISTQ
+2412 
-2425 TPTYRP
+2425 
-2431 MNAPALRYARGGLV
+2431 RYAFGGLV

-2454 GSTTNPEAFLS
+2454 GTSSRPEAFLS